1 MYAYGYDGGISK
13 RDLYTVKTRGCD
25 EWASEQMYEK
35 EHGRVWKDNDLGGT
49 CDTLTLIYD
58 ARIKGKTEI
67 TVKKNGKFI
76 HKANLKFPEDLVV
89 YPAIQFG
96 GYKGQYFET
105 LLE

>member
-13 RDLYTVKTRGCD
+13 RDLDTGKTRESD
-25 EWASEQMYEK
+25 HLTTSQKFAK
-35 EHGRVWKDNDLGGT
+35 ERGRAWEGRGEF
-49 CDTLTLIYD
+49 CDTLMRIYE

-67 TVKKNGKFI
+67 TVKKNGKCI

-96 GYKGQYFET
+96 GYEGQYFET